1 MWRRAL
7 VSKPGLFYSKERY
20 ILLISKHTI
29 VCFALTKLYSNI
41 MIDFPWFKHYPKDVS
56 HEIKLYDYNSINE
69 LFELSCNKYSDRVAF
84 ENMGVTLT
92 YKELGELSRD
102 FAAYLQDGLGLKKGE
117 RIAIQMPNLLQ
128 FPIAFFGALRA
139 GLIVVNT
146 NPLYTP
152 REMEH
157 QFKDAEI
164 SAIVIVAN
172 FASNLEKVLQQ
183 IDIKHIIIT
192 QLGDRLGLVKGPLI
206 NFVVKRIKKM
216 VPNYHISK
224 AISFN
229 NTLQK
234 GKVMKYI
241 KPAITNTDVA
251 VLQYTGGTTGISKGA
266 KLSHGNIVAHNSMIT
281 QWFKSYMNPD
291 GSDIIITAIPM
302 YHIFALTVNGVLM
315 FSTGVKNVLIT
326 NPKDMNGFVK
336 ELKKHKFTIITGV
349 NTLFNGL
356 LNTPGFKDID
366 FSHLHGAIG
375 GGMAVQ
381 DIVAKRWKEVTGTGL
396 VEGYGLSET
405 SPVLCCNP
413 LDGTHRLGSI
423 GLPVPNTEVAIFDDE
438 GNQLQEGTGEICA
451 RGPQVMSGYWQK
463 NNDGVFFPGG
473 WFRTGDIGSMDV
485 DGFFKIVDRKKDM
498 IKVSGFNVFPNE
510 IENVLAAH
518 PKVLEVAAIGISD
531 VKSGEVIK
539 VYIVKKD
546 QSLTVDE
553 IKKYCY
559 ENLTNYKV
567 PKFFEFRNELPKSNV
582 GKILRR
588 VLKEELLA
596 TAVI

>member
-1 MWRRAL
+1 M
-7 VSKPGLFYSKERY
+7 V
-20 ILLISKHTI
+20 
-29 VCFALTKLYSNI
+29 
-41 MIDFPWFKHYPKDVS
+41 DFPWLKNYPAGVS
-56 HEIKLYDYNSINE
+56 KEIKLYEYKSILE
-69 LFELSCNKYSDRVAF
+69 LFELSCKKYNDRIAF
-84 ENMGVTLT
+84 ENMGVTMT
-92 YKELGELSRD
+92 YGRLDELSRN
-102 FAAYLQDGLGLKKGE
+102 FAAYLQEELGLKKGE

-157 QFKDAEI
+157 QFKDANI

-172 FASNLEKVLQQ
+172 FACNLEKVLQNMN
-183 IDIKHIIIT
+183 IKHIIIT
-192 QLGDRLGLVKGPLI
+192 QLGDMLGALKGTVVNLAVKY
-206 NFVVKRIKKM
+206 VKKM
-216 VPNYHISK
+216 VPEYNISQ
-224 AISFN
+224 AISFK
-229 NTLQK
+229 TVMAK
-234 GKVMKYI
+234 GASKKYT
-241 KPAITNTDVA
+241 KPELTVDDVA

-266 KLSHGNIVAHNSMIT
+266 KLSHGNIIAHNSMIT
-281 QWFKSYMNPD
+281 EWFKPIMNKD
-291 GSDIIITAIPM
+291 GGDIVITAIPM
-302 YHIFALTVNGVLM
+302 YHIFALTVNGMLM

-326 NPKDMNGFVK
+326 NPKDIKGFCA
-336 ELKKHKFTIITGV
+336 ELKKHKFTIMTGV

-356 LNTPGFKDID
+356 LNNPDFKSID
-366 FSHLHGAIG
+366 FSYLRGAIG

-381 DIVAKRWKEVTGTGL
+381 DIVARRWKEITGTAL

-413 LDGTHRLGSI
+413 LDGKHHMGTI
-423 GLPVPNTEVAIFDDE
+423 GLPMPNTEVGIFDDS
-438 GNQLQEGTGEICA
+438 GKQLSMGEVGEICA

-463 NNDGVFFPGG
+463 DNEGVFFPGG
-473 WFRTGDIGSMDV
+473 WFRTGDIGLMDA

-498 IKVSGFNVFPNE
+498 IKVSGFNVYPNE
-510 IENVLAAH
+510 IENVIAAH
-518 PKVLEVAAIGISD
+518 PKVLEVAAIGLPD

-546 QSLTVDE
+546 QSLTE
-553 IKKYCY
+553 EELKKYCH

-567 PKFFEFRNELPKSNV
+567 PKFVEFRTELPKSNV

-588 VLKEELLA
+588 VLKEEQA
-596 TAVI
+596 AAA